1 MKLRILGCGTSSGVP
16 RIGND
21 WGDCDRAEPRN
32 RRSRASIVVES
43 DETRLLVDTSPDL
56 RQQLLDADLLD
67 IDAILWTHDHADH
80 CHGIDD
86 VRQIFHARR
95 APVPGYAFAEAMEQ
109 LKVRFGYVFFG
120 RDGYPPTIGERVLSP
135 DMEIG
140 GIRVRTVAQP
150 HGCIFSAGIRFDV
163 DGKSIG
169 YSTDFHI
176 FTRDM
181 LELFATVD
189 IWVVDA
195 LRVKPHPT
203 HAHLGLTL
211 DAIAKCRPRRAI
223 LTHMDQSMDY
233 AALCATLPDGVEPGY
248 DGMEISL

>member
-1 MKLRILGCGTSSGVP
+1 
-16 RIGND
+16 
-21 WGDCDRAEPRN
+21 
-32 RRSRASIVVES
+32 
-43 DETRLLVDTSPDL
+43 
-56 RQQLLDADLLD
+56 
-67 IDAILWTHDHADH
+67 
-80 CHGIDD
+80 
-86 VRQIFHARR
+86 
-95 APVPGYAFAEAMEQ
+95 
-109 LKVRFGYVFFG
+109 
-120 RDGYPPTIGERVLSP
+120 
-135 DMEIG
+135 MEID

>member
-21 WGDCDRAEPRN
+21 WGDCDPAEPRN
-32 RRSRASIVVES
+32 RRSRASILVSS
-43 DETRLLVDTSPDL
+43 DTTNLLIDTTPDM
-56 RQQLLDADLLD
+56 RQQLLAADIID

-86 VRQIFHARR
+86 CRQIFHARR
-95 APVPGYAFAEAMEQ
+95 APVPGYGFAETMAQLEQ
-109 LKVRFGYVFFG
+109 RFAYVFHG
-120 RDGYPPTIGERVLSP
+120 RDGYPPTVARYELAPDIIIG
-135 DMEIG
+135 D
-140 GIRVRTVAQP
+140 IRVRTVAQP
-150 HGCIFSAGIRFDV
+150 HGSIYSAGFRFEH

-169 YSTDFHI
+169 YSTDFHE
-176 FTRDM
+176 FTDDM
-181 LELFATVD
+181 CQLFEAVD

-195 LRVKPHPT
+195 LRERPHPT

-211 DAIAKCRPRRAI
+211 DAIARCGPGRAI

-233 AALCATLPDGVEPGY
+233 ASLSAVLPAGIEPGY
-248 DGMEISL
+248 DGQDIRL